1 MSSVRTKRRQG
12 RVANILVIIRVLGT
26 TGEDLIQNL
35 KEICMK
41 TISIQQ
47 QFDILLVAAA
57 TGVSKLEAIAA
68 YKGWSFK
75 TISTEKTEM
84 VKEAVAKVTAR
95 RSIKLRKGVKNPKR
109 SRKVAAFQ
117 RFAGR
122 LVVAVNTT
130 VDLTEQVRS
139 VKAQSRAKAVAVQSY
154 IKALSVAT
162 KATAKVRE
170 VKSKTVGWSVDL
182 LKAMSRDAQAKVA
195 LEAAKA
201 AL

>member
-1 MSSVRTKRRQG
+1 
-12 RVANILVIIRVLGT
+12 
-26 TGEDLIQNL
+26 
-35 KEICMK
+35 MK
-41 TISIQQ
+41 TSIQK

-57 TGVSKLEAIAA
+57 TGVSKLEALALV
-68 YKGWSFK
+68 KGWGFK
-75 TISTEKTEM
+75 ASSATAVEAAKEM
-84 VKEAVAKVTAR
+84 VKTLKT
-95 RSIKLRKGVKNPKR
+95 RSNKLRKQKGKR
-109 SRKVAAFQ
+109 PSRKAKTFP
-117 RFAGR
+117 RFVGR

-130 VDLTEQVRS
+130 VDLTAQVRE
-139 VKAQSRAKAVAVQSY
+139 VKAQSRAKAVAIQSY

-182 LKAMSRDAQAKVA
+182 LKAMSKDAQAKVA

>member
-1 MSSVRTKRRQG
+1 
-12 RVANILVIIRVLGT
+12 
-26 TGEDLIQNL
+26 
-35 KEICMK
+35 MK
-41 TISIQQ
+41 TSIQQ

-84 VKEAVAKVTAR
+84 VKQAVAKVTAR
-95 RSIKLRKGVKNPKR
+95 RSIKLRKGVKTPKR
-109 SRKVAAFQ
+109 SRKVAAFP
-117 RFAGR
+117 RFVGR

-130 VDLTEQVRS
+130 VDLTSQIRE
-139 VKAQSRAKAVAVQSY
+139 VKAQARANKVALSCY
-154 IKALSVAT
+154 IKALEVAQ
-162 KATAKVRE
+162 KATAKVSE

-182 LKAMSRDAQAKVA
+182 LKAMSKDAQAKVA

-201 AL
+201 SL

>member
-1 MSSVRTKRRQG
+1 
-12 RVANILVIIRVLGT
+12 
-26 TGEDLIQNL
+26 
-35 KEICMK
+35 MK
-41 TISIQQ
+41 TVSIQA
-47 QFDILLVAAA
+47 QFNILLVAAA
-57 TGVSKLEAIAA
+57 TGCSKLEAICAS
-68 YKGWSFK
+68 KGWAFK
-75 TISTEKTEM
+75 NFSAEKAEEI
-84 VKEAVAKVTAR
+84 KQAVAKVAAR

-130 VDLTEQVRS
+130 VDLTAQVRE

-154 IKALSVAT
+154 IKTLAVAT
-162 KATAKVRE
+162 KAASKVSE
-170 VKSKTVGWSVDL
+170 VKSKTILWSVDL
-182 LKAMSRDAQAKVA
+182 LKAMSKDAQAKVA

>member
-1 MSSVRTKRRQG
+1 
-12 RVANILVIIRVLGT
+12 
-26 TGEDLIQNL
+26 
-35 KEICMK
+35 MK
-41 TISIQQ
+41 TSIQK

-84 VKEAVAKVTAR
+84 VKQAVAKVTAR
-95 RSIKLRKGVKNPKR
+95 RSIKLRKAATTAARRNGRKNVSFP
-109 SRKVAAFQ
+109 
-117 RFAGR
+117 RFVGR

-130 VDLTEQVRS
+130 VDLTAQVRE
-139 VKAQSRAKAVAVQSY
+139 VKAQSRAKTVAVQSY

>member
-1 MSSVRTKRRQG
+1 
-12 RVANILVIIRVLGT
+12 
-26 TGEDLIQNL
+26 
-35 KEICMK
+35 MK
-41 TISIQQ
+41 TSIQK
-47 QFDILLVAAA
+47 QFDILLVAAQVGC
-57 TGVSKLEAIAA
+57 TKLEAIAA
-68 YKGWSFK
+68 SKGWGFK

-84 VKEAVAKVTAR
+84 VKQAVAKVTAR

-130 VDLTEQVRS
+130 VDLTAQVRE

-154 IKALSVAT
+154 IKTLAVAT
-162 KATAKVRE
+162 KAASKVSE
-170 VKSKTVGWSVDL
+170 VKSKTIGWSVDL
-182 LKAMSRDAQAKVA
+182 LKAMSKDAQAKVA

>member
-1 MSSVRTKRRQG
+1 
-12 RVANILVIIRVLGT
+12 
-26 TGEDLIQNL
+26 
-35 KEICMK
+35 MK
-41 TISIQQ
+41 TSIQK

-57 TGVSKLEAIAA
+57 TGVSKLEALALV
-68 YKGWSFK
+68 KGWGFK
-75 TISTEKTEM
+75 ASSATAVEAAKEM
-84 VKEAVAKVTAR
+84 VKTLKT
-95 RSIKLRKGVKNPKR
+95 RSNKLRKQKGKR
-109 SRKVAAFQ
+109 PSRKAKTFP
-117 RFAGR
+117 RFVGR

-139 VKAQSRAKAVAVQSY
+139 VKAQSRAKTVAVQSY

>member
-1 MSSVRTKRRQG
+1 
-12 RVANILVIIRVLGT
+12 
-26 TGEDLIQNL
+26 
-35 KEICMK
+35 MK
-41 TISIQQ
+41 TSIQK
-47 QFDILLVAAA
+47 QFDILLVAAQ
-57 TGVSKLEAIAA
+57 TGCSKLEAIAA
-68 YKGWSFK
+68 SKGWSFK

-84 VKEAVAKVTAR
+84 VKQAVAKVTAR

-130 VDLTEQVRS
+130 VDLTAQVRE

-154 IKALSVAT
+154 IKTLAVAT
-162 KATAKVRE
+162 KAASKVSE
-170 VKSKTVGWSVDL
+170 VKSKTIGWSVDL
-182 LKAMSRDAQAKVA
+182 IKAMSKDAQAKVA

>member
-1 MSSVRTKRRQG
+1 
-12 RVANILVIIRVLGT
+12 
-26 TGEDLIQNL
+26 
-35 KEICMK
+35 
-41 TISIQQ
+41 
-47 QFDILLVAAA
+47 
-57 TGVSKLEAIAA
+57 
-68 YKGWSFK
+68 
-75 TISTEKTEM
+75 M
-84 VKEAVAKVTAR
+84 VKQAVAKVTAR

-130 VDLTEQVRS
+130 TVDLTEQVRS

-154 IKALSVAT
+154 IKTLAVAT
-162 KATAKVRE
+162 KAASKVSE

>member
-1 MSSVRTKRRQG
+1 
-12 RVANILVIIRVLGT
+12 
-26 TGEDLIQNL
+26 
-35 KEICMK
+35 MK
-41 TISIQQ
+41 TSVQK
-47 QFDILLVAAA
+47 QFDILMIAAQVGC
-57 TGVSKLEAIAA
+57 TKLEAIAA
-68 YKGWSFK
+68 SKGWTIK

-84 VKEAVAKVTAR
+84 VKQAVAKITAR

-130 VDLTEQVRS
+130 VDLTAQVRE

-154 IKALSVAT
+154 IKTLAVAT
-162 KATAKVRE
+162 KAASKVSE

-182 LKAMSRDAQAKVA
+182 LKAMSKDAQAKVA

>member
-1 MSSVRTKRRQG
+1 
-12 RVANILVIIRVLGT
+12 
-26 TGEDLIQNL
+26 
-35 KEICMK
+35 MK
-41 TISIQQ
+41 TSIQK
-47 QFDILLVAAA
+47 QFDILLVAAQ
-57 TGVSKLEAIAA
+57 TGCSKLEAVAA
-68 YKGWSFK
+68 SKGWGFK
-75 TISTEKTEM
+75 TTSAEKAEEIKAA
-84 VKEAVAKVTAR
+84 VKAVAVK
-95 RSIKLRKGVKNPKR
+95 RSIKLRKAATTAARRNGRKNVSFPHY
-109 SRKVAAFQ
+109 V
-117 RFAGR
+117 GR
-122 LVVAVNTT
+122 LVVAVNTTT

-139 VKAQSRAKAVAVQSY
+139 VKAQSRAKTVAVQSY

>member
-1 MSSVRTKRRQG
+1 
-12 RVANILVIIRVLGT
+12 
-26 TGEDLIQNL
+26 
-35 KEICMK
+35 MK
-41 TISIQQ
+41 TSIQK
-47 QFDILLVAAA
+47 QFDILLVAAQ
-57 TGVSKLEAIAA
+57 TGCSKLEAVAA
-68 YKGWSFK
+68 SKGWGFK
-75 TISTEKTEM
+75 TTSAEKAEEIKAA
-84 VKEAVAKVTAR
+84 VKAVAVK
-95 RSIKLRKGVKNPKR
+95 RSIKLRKAATTAARRNGRKNVSFPR
-109 SRKVAAFQ
+109 YV
-117 RFAGR
+117 GR

-130 VDLTEQVRS
+130 VDLTAQVRE
-139 VKAQSRAKAVAVQSY
+139 VKAQSRAKAVAIQSY

>member
-1 MSSVRTKRRQG
+1 MNQMAKTTAAK
-12 RVANILVIIRVLGT
+12 ILNSYQQDQLARILYIY
-26 TGEDLIQNL
+26 GEVEN
-35 KEICMK
+35 
-41 TISIQQ
+41 
-47 QFDILLVAAA
+47 
-57 TGVSKLEAIAA
+57 
-68 YKGWSFK
+68 
-75 TISTEKTEM
+75 
-84 VKEAVAKVTAR
+84 
-95 RSIKLRKGVKNPKR
+95 

-130 VDLTEQVRS
+130 VDLTAQVRE

-154 IKALSVAT
+154 IKTLTVAT
-162 KATAKVRE
+162 KAASKVSE

>member
-1 MSSVRTKRRQG
+1 
-12 RVANILVIIRVLGT
+12 
-26 TGEDLIQNL
+26 
-35 KEICMK
+35 MK

-47 QFDILLVAAA
+47 QFNILLVAAQ
-57 TGVSKLEAIAA
+57 TGCTKLEAIAA
-68 YKGWSFK
+68 SKGWGIK
-75 TISTEKTEM
+75 TLSAEKA
-84 VKEAVAKVTAR
+84 KEIEQAVAKVAAA
-95 RSIKLRKGVKNPKR
+95 RSIKLHKGVKASKR

-130 VDLTEQVRS
+130 VDLTAQVRE

-154 IKALSVAT
+154 IKTLAVAT
-162 KATAKVRE
+162 KAASKVSE

-182 LKAMSRDAQAKVA
+182 LKAMSKDAQAKVA

>member
-1 MSSVRTKRRQG
+1 
-12 RVANILVIIRVLGT
+12 
-26 TGEDLIQNL
+26 
-35 KEICMK
+35 MK
-41 TISIQQ
+41 TSIQK

-84 VKEAVAKVTAR
+84 VKQAVAKVTAR
-95 RSIKLRKGVKNPKR
+95 RSIKLRKAATTAARRNGRKNVSFP
-109 SRKVAAFQ
+109 
-117 RFAGR
+117 RFVGR

-130 VDLTEQVRS
+130 VDLTAQVRA

-154 IKALSVAT
+154 IKTLAVAT
-162 KATAKVRE
+162 KAASKVSE

-182 LKAMSRDAQAKVA
+182 LKAMSKDAQAKVA

>member
-1 MSSVRTKRRQG
+1 MKTSIQAMFDRFVTFQDAYTKCSSFFEAQCLVRGYKLANSSVKAEDIVVKQLVRTP
-12 RVANILVIIRVLGT
+12 
-26 TGEDLIQNL
+26 
-35 KEICMK
+35 
-41 TISIQQ
+41 
-47 QFDILLVAAA
+47 
-57 TGVSKLEAIAA
+57 
-68 YKGWSFK
+68 
-75 TISTEKTEM
+75 
-84 VKEAVAKVTAR
+84 
-95 RSIKLRKGVKNPKR
+95 KLRKAAKTAARQAG
-109 SRKVAAFQ
+109 RKTAKFQ

-122 LVVAVNTT
+122 LVTAVKCDT
-130 VDLTEQVRS
+130 VDLTAQVRA
-139 VKAQSRAKAVAVQSY
+139 VKAQSRAKSVALEGY

>member
-1 MSSVRTKRRQG
+1 MSSVRTKRLQG

-75 TISTEKTEM
+75 TISTEKTVM

-182 LKAMSRDAQAKVA
+182 LKAMSKDAQAKVA

>member
-1 MSSVRTKRRQG
+1 
-12 RVANILVIIRVLGT
+12 
-26 TGEDLIQNL
+26 
-35 KEICMK
+35 MK
-41 TISIQQ
+41 TSIQK

-84 VKEAVAKVTAR
+84 VKQAVAKVTAR
-95 RSIKLRKGVKNPKR
+95 RSIKLRKAATTAARRNGRKNVSFP
-109 SRKVAAFQ
+109 
-117 RFAGR
+117 RFVGR

-130 VDLTEQVRS
+130 VDLTAQVRE

-154 IKALSVAT
+154 IKTLAVAT
-162 KATAKVRE
+162 KAASKVSE

>member
-1 MSSVRTKRRQG
+1 
-12 RVANILVIIRVLGT
+12 
-26 TGEDLIQNL
+26 
-35 KEICMK
+35 MK
-41 TISIQQ
+41 TSIQK
-47 QFDILLVAAA
+47 QFDILLVAAQ
-57 TGVSKLEAIAA
+57 TGCSKLEAIAA
-68 YKGWSFK
+68 SKGWSFK
-75 TISTEKTEM
+75 TLSAEKAEE
-84 VKEAVAKVTAR
+84 VKKAVAKVTAR

-130 VDLTEQVRS
+130 VDLTAQVRE

-154 IKALSVAT
+154 IKTLAVAT
-162 KATAKVRE
+162 KAASKVSE
-170 VKSKTVGWSVDL
+170 VKSKT
-182 LKAMSRDAQAKVA
+182 MSKDAQAKVA

>member
-1 MSSVRTKRRQG
+1 
-12 RVANILVIIRVLGT
+12 
-26 TGEDLIQNL
+26 
-35 KEICMK
+35 MK
-41 TISIQQ
+41 TVSIQA
-47 QFDILLVAAA
+47 QFNILLVAAA
-57 TGVSKLEAIAA
+57 TGCSKLEAICAS
-68 YKGWSFK
+68 KGWAFK
-75 TISTEKTEM
+75 NFSAEKAEEI
-84 VKEAVAKVTAR
+84 KQAVAKVAAR

-130 VDLTEQVRS
+130 VDLTAQVRE

-154 IKALSVAT
+154 IKTLAVAT
-162 KATAKVRE
+162 KAASKVSE
-170 VKSKTVGWSVDL
+170 VKSKTIGWSVDL
-182 LKAMSRDAQAKVA
+182 LKAMSKDAQAKVA